1 MFGGLTKTSSRI
13 AIAAALGL
21 AFGGYAM
28 STPAQAADF
37 GGDCCADLEERVAEL
52 EATTVRKGN
61 KKVSVTLSG
70 WVVKNMSWYDSGQH
84 GFAVGDKDYDLASRF
99 ALTGSAAIAP
109 GWSAGYNL
117 TVTVPGATYGVNSS
131 ANNDYA
137 GVNSR
142 LYGGTYGVINTLY
155 SYMYVKSDTYGT
167 LNWGHLSPASDN
179 PAVLADISGTV
190 IESNSVIFEGGGL
203 SLRPTG
209 GASFGSWNQ
218 VLLCSSGVAPGA
230 DCLGAAQEALRYDSP
245 TWAGFRFETSYGTA
259 GVVPSIL
266 DSDAGMTNTDAFF
279 IHPRTSDS
287 MFWDIAAF
295 YNDDW
300 GDFRVSAAYAYTWL
314 ESNPLNGGEQ
324 DYHQVGGT
332 LMHVPS
338 GLGIYATGNWEITS
352 NARAS
357 CLSAA
362 LPTGGAANDGTGTT
376 STAGTCLANLVNTQP
391 LPNTDSWGVKPF
403 IKRTWNPL
411 GATVLYGEYYQYNDF
426 YGLANAGAGI
436 GGFLPNCPSGSCQIT
451 DTQVDRW
458 GLGVVQEVDA
468 AAMHLYARW
477 QHLSMEEFK
486 FTDTVNGTNHS
497 QGFTDNDLF
506 QVGGII
512 FF

>member
-1 MFGGLTKTSSRI
+1 MFGGLTRTSSRI

-21 AFGGYAM
+21 TVGAYAM

-70 WVVKNMSWYDSGQH
+70 WVVKSLNWYDSGF
-84 GFAVGDKDYDLASRF
+84 GNSFAIGDKDYDLASRF
-99 ALTGSAAIAP
+99 AITGSATIAP

-117 TVTVPGATYGVNSS
+117 TITAPGATWGITSNPIDEYSGVN
-131 ANNDYA
+131 
-137 GVNSR
+137 GI
-142 LYGGTYGVINTLY
+142 LYGNGFAAINTLY

-190 IESNSVIFEGGGL
+190 IESNSVVFENGGL
-203 SLRPTG
+203 PLRPA
-209 GASFGSWNQ
+209 GAKAGLLDWNS
-218 VLLCSSGVAPGA
+218 LLNCSSQYAPGA
-230 DCLGAAQEALRYDSP
+230 DCFGTANEAVRYDSP

-259 GVVPSIL
+259 SVVPAVL
-266 DSDAGMTNTDAFF
+266 NALGGQTNNPVFFNHPDTADSD
-279 IHPRTSDS
+279 
-287 MFWDIAAF
+287 FWDIAVF
-295 YNDDW
+295 YNEDW

-314 ESNPLNGGEQ
+314 EANAFNGGEQ

-338 GLGIYATGNWEITS
+338 GLGIYATGNWELTS
-352 NARAS
+352 NAK
-357 CLSAA
+357 
-362 LPTGGAANDGTGTT
+362 GTLCPNGV
-376 STAGTCLANLVNTQP
+376 CLAGNNLP
-391 LPNTDSWGVKPF
+391 DTDSWGLKPF

-411 GATVLYGEYYQYNDF
+411 GATVLFGEYYQYNDF
-426 YGLANAGAGI
+426 YSRGNVLGLAN
-436 GGFLPNCPSGSCQIT
+436 LMPNCAANALGNRNCTITGST
-451 DTQVDRW
+451 VDRW

-468 AAMHLYARW
+468 AAMHLFARW
-477 QHLSMEEFK
+477 QHLSVEDFK
-486 FTDTVNGTNHS
+486 FFDANANGGVGATKS
-497 QGFTDNDLF
+497 QGFEDNDLF